1 MDVIEKFSQDLLHKI
16 DLVVCQRMEEMAEQ
30 IITELKGPE
39 LVKGVAAG
47 IAKPLGVSVPTAYKL
62 FNSGIFDD
70 AVSRRDG
77 GGGRQIILVDVNK
90 VREIALRTN
99 ITVKINKE
107 KTVW

>member
-1 MDVIEKFSQDLLHKI
+1 MDVIEKFSQDLLQKI
-16 DLVVCQRMEEMAEQ
+16 DGVVCQRMEEMSKQ
-30 IITELKGPE
+30 IISELKGPE

-47 IAKPLGVSVPTAYKL
+47 IARPLGISIPTAYKL
-62 FNSGIFDD
+62 YYKGIFDE
-70 AVSRRDG
+70 AISRHDRN
-77 GGGRQIILVDVNK
+77 GGRQIILVDVNK